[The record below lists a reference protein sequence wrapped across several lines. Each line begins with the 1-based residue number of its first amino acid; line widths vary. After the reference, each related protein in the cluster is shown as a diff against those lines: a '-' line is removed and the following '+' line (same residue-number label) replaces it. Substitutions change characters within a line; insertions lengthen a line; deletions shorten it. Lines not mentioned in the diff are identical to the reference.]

1 MINLTDEIQ
10 VKYDKDLVKYFA
22 LIKELNEKSKASKEV
37 FLAKTFEPFPENG
50 NIEDKIE
57 FLLQFF
63 DLLPDFV
70 LFPDEEIIK
79 KLRELRFAKH
89 TLRWIVKLEDI
100 TDEIDRLRRFN
111 GLFFMPFH
119 YLFSIQAHLVTKFLI
134 STIEDFDFTVKR
146 NNQDTNILYEDMA
159 KRFRKREYNRQLGQ
173 TQKMDSFERMMNS
186 IINKMESA
194 SNNNYMFVK
203 KLFEQSYNGTTT
215 MYYTQLKEFYT
226 LDVSER
232 KIYLE
237 LFPLLKMIMKE
248 RDLLSKEEFLST
260 KEDSY
265 DGDYSKYKIA
275 RVKKI
280 LQIK

>member
-10 VKYDKDLVKYFA
+10 DNYDKDLVKYFA

-37 FLAKTFEPFPENG
+37 FFAKTFEPFPENG

-79 KLRELRFAKH
+79 KLRELKFAKH
-89 TLRWIVKLEDI
+89 TLKWIVKLEDI

-146 NNQDTNILYEDMA
+146 NNQDTNILYEDIA

-194 SNNNYMFVK
+194 PNNNTFVK
-203 KLFEQSYNGTTT
+203 KILEQSCKGNTAV
-215 MYYTQLKEFYT
+215 YYTQLKEFHNQG
-226 LDVSER
+226 VSKR

-248 RDLLSKEEFLST
+248 NDLLSKEEFLST

>member
-37 FLAKTFEPFPENG
+37 FLTKTFEPFPENG

-79 KLRELRFAKH
+79 KLRELKFAKH
-89 TLRWIVKLEDI
+89 TLKWIVKLEDI

-146 NNQDTNILYEDMA
+146 NNQDTNILYEDIA

-194 SNNNYMFVK
+194 PNNNTFVK
-203 KLFEQSYNGTTT
+203 KILEQSCKGNTAV
-215 MYYTQLKEFYT
+215 YYTQLKEFHNQG
-226 LDVSER
+226 VSKR

-248 RDLLSKEEFLST
+248 NDLLSKEEFLST

>member
-10 VKYDKDLVKYFA
+10 DNYDKDLVKYFA

-37 FLAKTFEPFPENG
+37 FFAKTFEPFPENG

-79 KLRELRFAKH
+79 KLRELKFAKH
-89 TLRWIVKLEDI
+89 TLKWIVKLEDI

-146 NNQDTNILYEDMA
+146 NNQDTNILYEDIA

-194 SNNNYMFVK
+194 PNNNTFVK
-203 KLFEQSYNGTTT
+203 KILEQSCKGNTAV
-215 MYYTQLKEFYT
+215 YYTQLKEFHNQG
-226 LDVSER
+226 VSKR

-237 LFPLLKMIMKE
+237 LFPLSKMIMKE
-248 RDLLSKEEFLST
+248 NDLLTKEEFLST

>member
-37 FLAKTFEPFPENG
+37 FLTKTFEPFPENG

-89 TLRWIVKLEDI
+89 TLRWIVKLKDI

-119 YLFSIQAHLVTKFLI
+119 YLFSIQSHLVTKFLI

-146 NNQDTNILYEDMA
+146 NNQDTNIIYEDMA

-173 TQKMDSFERMMNS
+173 TQKMDFFESFMNFFL
-186 IINKMESA
+186 NKVESS
-194 SNNNYMFVK
+194 SNNNTFVK
-203 KLFEQSYNGTTT
+203 KILEQSCKGNTAV
-215 MYYTQLKEFYT
+215 YYTQLKEFHNQG
-226 LDVSER
+226 VSKR

-237 LFPLLKMIMKE
+237 LFPLSKMIMKE
-248 RDLLSKEEFLST
+248 NDLLTKEEFLST

>member
-37 FLAKTFEPFPENG
+37 FLTKTFEPFPENG
-50 NIEDKIE
+50 NTEEKIE

-79 KLRELRFAKH
+79 KLRELKFAKH
-89 TLRWIVKLEDI
+89 TLKWIVKLEDI

-146 NNQDTNILYEDMA
+146 NNQDTNILYEDIA

-194 SNNNYMFVK
+194 PNNNTFVK
-203 KLFEQSYNGTTT
+203 KILEQSCKGNTAV
-215 MYYTQLKEFYT
+215 YYTQLKEFHNQG
-226 LDVSER
+226 VSKR

-248 RDLLSKEEFLST
+248 NDLLSKEEFLST